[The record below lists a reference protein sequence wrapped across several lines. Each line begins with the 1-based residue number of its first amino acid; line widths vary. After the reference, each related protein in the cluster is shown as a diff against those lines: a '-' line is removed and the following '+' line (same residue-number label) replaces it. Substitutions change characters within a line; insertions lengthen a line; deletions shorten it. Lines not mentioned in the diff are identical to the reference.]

1 MCVHVDATV
10 GLHTPSYARLSPR
23 ESGEGFPEGFLSSVL
38 MERLSATAT
47 CTASESP
54 ARHIATCKLE
64 HRPWD
69 SERLQLLIMTATVRT
84 LLLPVCREGSAWR

>member
-23 ESGEGFPEGFLSSVL
+23 ESVEGFPEGFLSSVL

-64 HRPWD
+64 AQTVGQRTSSAVDHD
-69 SERLQLLIMTATVRT
+69 SNSEDAAATSV
-84 LLLPVCREGSAWR
+84 